1 MGHNQG
7 KVMTMVDPYNFGTAP
22 QRWAITK
29 PLFQQPMKPTLTD
42 DAPLPPT
49 VVSAWQQEQ
58 AAKAKASVPVRPP
71 KLHGSLEQRAVRNA
85 AARALKARDQEEQRF
100 QKLRAL
106 AELAGDV
113 LPQRP
118 PAPGATARA
127 IAFSGSSNR
136 RHAE

>member
-1 MGHNQG
+1 
-7 KVMTMVDPYNFGTAP
+7 MTMVDPYNFGTAP

-29 PLFQQPMKPTLTD
+29 PLFQQPTLTD

-118 PAPGATARA
+118 PAPEATSRA
-127 IAFSGSSNR
+127 VGYVASSNR
-136 RHAE
+136 RNASMPEQKYLTDS